1 MKKVLL
7 IYSLLMFSL
16 ISFAQFPFNSG
27 NAELDAD
34 LNRINTSA
42 KLDFGSFK
50 TELAVSF
57 NIEEKKID
65 FLRTSVKMEPAEI
78 YFALELSSIS
88 KKPIDNVVE
97 VYKNNKEKGW
107 GFIAKQLGIK
117 PGSPEFHQLKDKTK
131 NKESKGKGKGKEK
144 KGKGKK

>member
-1 MKKVLL
+1 MKKVFL

-42 KLDFGSFK
+42 KLDFGVFK
-50 TELAVSF
+50 TEMALSF
-57 NIEEKKID
+57 NIEEKRID
-65 FLRTSVKMEPAEI
+65 HLRTSVKMEPAEI
-78 YFALELSSIS
+78 YFALELSRIS
-88 KKPIDNVVE
+88 GKHIDNVVE
-97 VYKNNKEKGW
+97 VYENNKEKGW

-117 PGSPEFHQLKDKTK
+117 PGSPEFHKLKENTR
-131 NKESKGKGKGKEK
+131 NKGSKGKEK
-144 KGKGKK
+144 GNKGKGKKK

>member
-7 IYSLLMFSL
+7 IYSLLMTSL
-16 ISFAQFPFNSG
+16 ISFAQFSFNSG
-27 NAELDAD
+27 SAELDAD

-42 KLDFGSFK
+42 KLDFGAFK
-50 TELAVSF
+50 TELALSF
-57 NIEEKKID
+57 NIEEKRINH
-65 FLRTSVKMEPAEI
+65 LRTSVKMEPAEI
-78 YFALELSSIS
+78 YFALELSKIS

-117 PGSPEFHQLKDKTK
+117 PGSPEFHKLKEITK
-131 NKESKGKGKGKEK
+131 NKGSKGKEK
-144 KGKGKK
+144 GNKGKGKKK

>member
-7 IYSLLMFSL
+7 IYSLIMFSL

-27 NAELDAD
+27 SAELDAD

-42 KLDFGSFK
+42 KLNFGGFK
-50 TELAVSF
+50 TELALSF

-65 FLRTSVKMEPAEI
+65 YLRTSVKMEPAEI
-78 YFALELSSIS
+78 YFALELSRIS
-88 KKPIDNVVE
+88 KKSIDNVVE
-97 VYKNNKEKGW
+97 IYKINKEKGW

-117 PGSPEFHQLKDKTK
+117 PGSHEFHKLKEITK
-131 NKESKGKGKGKEK
+131 NKGSKGNEKGK
-144 KGKGKK
+144 KGKGKKK